1 MQFSDMK
8 YPLITESVC
17 DLILA
22 KIIYLSSPLS
32 VYPPLSKKESIH
44 FLIPWGNAST
54 TLYAMHT

>member
-1 MQFSDMK
+1 MK

-32 VYPPLSKKESIH
+32 IYSPLSEKESIH

-54 TLYAMHT
+54 TLYAVHT